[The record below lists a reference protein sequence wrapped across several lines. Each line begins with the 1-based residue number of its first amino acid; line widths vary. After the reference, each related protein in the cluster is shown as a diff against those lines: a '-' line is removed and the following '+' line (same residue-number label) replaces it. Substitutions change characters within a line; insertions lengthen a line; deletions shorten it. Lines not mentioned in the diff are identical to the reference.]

1 MIKNRLNHWIEKL
14 QSFGRYSFT
23 LEEARSEFVALSDEA
38 VQATISRLAIKKKI
52 RSVFRGFYIILPPQY
67 AGMGIL
73 PPSLFIDDLM
83 NSLHRSYY
91 AGLLSAA
98 GFYGSS
104 HQKPQEFFV
113 VTEFPVLRN
122 TVTAGI
128 KINYLSRNEI
138 NNHFLRRLKTD
149 SGYITVSSPALTA
162 IDLVQY
168 NHRIGGL
175 NRASTVLSELTDAF
189 NLNDFSSDLLN
200 YSTVSAIQRLGYILD
215 EVLDLGE
222 IAQKIYHE
230 LESSNRKF
238 QHIRLNPAKDVKNS
252 AVNKKWKI
260 IVNMEVNPDI

>member
-23 LEEARSEFVALSDEA
+23 LEEARSEFDALSDEA

-52 RSVFRGFYIILPPQY
+52 RSVFRGFYIIVPPQY
-67 AGMGIL
+67 AGMGTL

-91 AGLLSAA
+91 TGLLSAA

-122 TVTAGI
+122 TVAAGI
-128 KINYLSRNEI
+128 KINYISRNEI

-149 SGYITVSSPALTA
+149 SGYISVSSPALTA

-189 NLNDFSSDLLN
+189 NLNDFSSDLLK
-200 YSTVSAIQRLGYILD
+200 YSTVSAIQRLGYILE
-215 EVLDLGE
+215 EVVDLGE
-222 IAQKIYHE
+222 IAQKIFHE
-230 LESSNRKF
+230 LECSNRKF
-238 QHIRLNPAKDVKNS
+238 QHVRLNPSKDVKNS
-252 AVNKKWKI
+252 TVNKKWKI